1 LPDINFMDLDSLPAC
16 MDSLAPLTLRRQNDN
31 RLAPICLRQYVSC
44 MTEKLTIAIAQ
55 INQRVGDLSG
65 NAAAMLEWRAKA
77 AQADLIVFPEQ
88 QLIGYPAEDLVL
100 KPEFAKRA
108 AIELDVLAKATADG
122 GPAMLVGSIFADG
135 GALYNGV
142 AMLDGGVIVAVRY
155 KHELPNY
162 GTFDEKRI
170 FAHGPLPTPVEFRGV
185 KLGLPICEDGWLPAV
200 CGHLKG
206 MGAELFI
213 SVNGSPYEIDKD
225 DRREFVVFASRVK
238 QTGLP
243 LIVLNRV
250 GGQDELVFDGCSF
263 VLNADGSTAHRLPD
277 WEEALV
283 ITNWHRSETGW
294 ICESGALAKWEE
306 HPADIYSAMVLS
318 LRDYVE
324 RNRFPGVVLGLS
336 GGIDSAICAAIA
348 ADALGP
354 ERVWCVMLPSRYTSQ
369 ESLDDAAECAALIG
383 CKLDTIP
390 INPAVMA
397 FDEMLSGSF
406 ADVEVDITEENVQ
419 SRIRGVTLMALSN
432 KFGHMLLTTG
442 NKSEMSVGYATIYG
456 DMAGGYNP
464 LKDAYKMT
472 VFAISEWRN
481 DHRPRIGLGS
491 EGPVIPLN
499 IIKKPPSAELRP
511 DQKDSDS
518 LPPYPVLDNILLGL
532 VEQEASVD
540 DLVAR
545 GHDRDIVVRIERLLY
560 IAEYKRR
567 QAPPGTKLGTRN
579 FGRDRRYPITNA
591 FRSG

>member
-1 LPDINFMDLDSLPAC
+1 MTDIL
-16 MDSLAPLTLRRQNDN
+16 
-31 RLAPICLRQYVSC
+31 
-44 MTEKLTIAIAQ
+44 KIAMVQ
-55 INQRVGDLSG
+55 LNQRVGDLKG
-65 NAAAMLEWRAKA
+65 NADAMLAWRQKA
-77 AQADLIVFPEQ
+77 GDVDLVLFPEQ

-100 KPEFAKRA
+100 KPAFQQAAAKELERMA
-108 AIELDVLAKATADG
+108 AASADG
-122 GPAMLVGSIFADG
+122 GPAMLVGSILFEE
-135 GALYNGV
+135 GALYN
-142 AMLDGGVIVAVRY
+142 IVALLDCGRVIAVRK

-170 FAHGPLPTPVEFRGV
+170 FTSGPLPDVVEFRGV

-200 CGHLKG
+200 SKHLAAR
-206 MGAELFI
+206 GAEILL

-225 DRREFVVFASRVK
+225 DRRLEQVFAARVEE
-238 QTGLP
+238 TGLP
-243 LIVLNRV
+243 LLFLNRI
-250 GGQDELVFDGCSF
+250 GGQDEVVFDGCSF
-263 VLNADGSTAHRLPD
+263 VLNANGQPAHRLPD
-277 WEEALV
+277 WEEHLR
-283 ITNWHRSETGW
+283 ITHWSKGDGGW
-294 ICESGALAKWEE
+294 ACDAGELAVWED
-306 HPADIYSAMVLS
+306 HPADIYSAMVLA
-318 LRDYVE
+318 LRDYVD

-354 ERVWCVMLPSRYTSQ
+354 DRVWCVMLPSRFTGQ
-369 ESLDDAAECAALIG
+369 LSLDLASECAKMIG

-390 INPAVMA
+390 INPAVLA
-397 FDEMLSGSF
+397 FDEMLAGSF
-406 ADVEVDITEENVQ
+406 ADKDVDITEENVQ

-472 VFAISEWRN
+472 IFAISRWRN
-481 DHRPRIGLGS
+481 ANRCRIGLGPD
-491 EGPVIPLN
+491 GPVIPEA
-499 IIKKPPSAELRP
+499 IITRPPSAELRP

-518 LPPYPVLDNILLGL
+518 LPEYPVLDDILLGL
-532 VEQEASVD
+532 VEQELSVD
-540 DLVAR
+540 EVTAR
-545 GHDRDIVVRIERLLY
+545 GHPRAVVERIERLLY

-567 QAPPGTKLGTRN
+567 QAPPGVKLGSRN

>member
-1 LPDINFMDLDSLPAC
+1 
-16 MDSLAPLTLRRQNDN
+16 
-31 RLAPICLRQYVSC
+31 
-44 MTEKLTIAIAQ
+44 MTKTLTIALAQ
-55 INQRVGDLSG
+55 INQRVGDVSG
-65 NAAAMLEWRAKA
+65 NADAMLEWRVKA
-77 AQADLIVFPEQ
+77 GKVDLILFPEQ

-100 KPEFAKRA
+100 KPAFQGA
-108 AIELDVLAKATADG
+108 AAAELDRLAAATADG
-122 GPAMLVGSIFADG
+122 GPAMLVGSILMEG
-135 GALYNGV
+135 GALYNIV
-142 AMLDGGVIVAVRY
+142 ALLDGGRIAAIRK

-170 FAHGPLPTPVEFRGV
+170 FTSGPLPEPVTFRGV

-200 CGHLKG
+200 SKHLAAQ
-206 MGAELFI
+206 GAELLI

-225 DRREFVVFASRVK
+225 DRRLEQVFAARVSE
-238 QTGLP
+238 TGLP
-243 LIVLNRV
+243 LIFLNRV

-263 VLNADGSTAHRLPD
+263 VLNADGTAAHHLPD
-277 WEEALV
+277 WEEHLRVTQWSKADN
-283 ITNWHRSETGW
+283 IWRCHRGD
-294 ICESGALAKWEE
+294 LAVWED
-306 HPADIYSAMVLS
+306 HPADIYSAMVLA
-318 LRDYVE
+318 LRDYVDT
-324 RNRFPGVVLGLS
+324 NRFPGVVLGLS

-354 ERVWCVMLPSRYTSQ
+354 ERVWCVMLPSRFTGQ
-369 ESLDDAAECAALIG
+369 LSLDLADECARMIG

-390 INPAVMA
+390 IAPAVDA
-397 FDEMLSGSF
+397 FDEMLAESF
-406 ADVEVDITEENVQ
+406 ADKDVDITEENVQ

-472 VFAISEWRN
+472 VFAISKWRN
-481 DHRPRIGLGS
+481 ANTPRIGLGPD
-491 EGPVIPLN
+491 GPVMPDA
-499 IIKKPPSAELRP
+499 IITRPPSAELRP

-518 LPPYPVLDNILLGL
+518 LPEYPVLDDILLGL
-532 VEQEASVD
+532 VEQELSVD
-540 DLVAR
+540 EVVAR
-545 GHDRDIVVRIERLLY
+545 GHPRDVVQRIERLLY

-567 QAPPGTKLGTRN
+567 QAPPGVKLGSRN